1 MYVYMYVYMICIYVL
16 YMYRCIDVQMYIR
29 IHILHIYIYHIY
41 TYITYITYIYIW
53 SPYMYI
59 DIYVKGSA
67 LKTSPFA
74 THSHST
80 KLLSIF
86 LNGKIMEDSRHFQC
100 QDYILIKHMA
110 RLQALNPAINWFVV
124 FAVKIIYTYQKL
136 RKMHAIYVSKIGYV
150 TGQDAS
156 PSSLKQVPKFPLKDR
171 HVKSDPK
178 TMVTMVAS
186 GKLTVCNGEI
196 HHFIAG

>member
-1 MYVYMYVYMICIYVL
+1 
-16 YMYRCIDVQMYIR
+16 MYRCIDVYT
-29 IHILHIYIYHIY
+29 YTYIY
-41 TYITYITYIYIW
+41 TY
-53 SPYMYI
+53 
-59 DIYVKGSA
+59 VKSSA

-80 KLLSIF
+80 KLWSIF

-100 QDYILIKHMA
+100 QDYIPIKHMA
-110 RLQALNPAINWFVV
+110 RLQALNPAKKLVRCFRRKGNIY
-124 FAVKIIYTYQKL
+124 IHYTYQKL

-150 TGQDAS
+150 TGQDTS
-156 PSSLKQVPKFPLKDR
+156 PSCLKQPPKFPRKDR

-178 TMVTMVAS
+178 TMVAS
-186 GKLTVCNGEI
+186 GKLTVCNGKI